1 MATIDEFISYAQG
14 KVFDANGKV
23 NMVSVPQW
31 YSPFAGQCVSLCQGY
46 MKYFGCTV
54 TSRGNAVDWW
64 RNFNSN
70 GLSAYFTKSSSP
82 SNGAIVVT
90 NSDPTYGHV
99 GVYYN
104 GQMLQQNVNNSPYA
118 RLDRIYGTPYG
129 YLIPNFLNENKYEEK
144 DLVPE
149 HAYATLTQSVNKR
162 RDAPNGL
169 VVETLPAGKKLEYT
183 AKWVGN
189 GHRYISWVEIEPNG
203 NHYRYFVAVS
213 GSEVQGQDAWATFE
227 PITASDTKTDDGNK
241 SDSNNTGTT
250 LDLTEEHG
258 YAKYKVDSVAIRKG
272 SPTGDKAGVVNS
284 GYVMEYDHKYV
295 GNGHRYIVYQ
305 KEGTYYFIAC
315 SPTEARSTEW
325 ADFYSEDPRK
335 ETDSNNGN
343 DNGSSTVDEGEVEEP
358 NLADEVLKTTD
369 IKLTVALVDKDKYQ
383 YKCPYVMKKPKY
395 VIIHNAGT
403 NGDPSAQNLNR
414 SMNNKE
420 YKSWHFSVDES
431 GTYEGLPLNRNNF
444 SVGDGATGD
453 GNRNGIAIEICRDM
467 ESSDDVANRAEQNG
481 ALLAALLLK
490 KYGLTVKD
498 GLKKHQDFKMT
509 DGTYKYCPH
518 RIIDNG
524 WDEFVKKVESYLNPK
539 DDDSTNDNND
549 SDSSEEKVDTGL
561 VNSVLQ
567 LILKLLQKLF
577 KRIS

>member
-1 MATIDEFISYAQG
+1 MATIDEFVSYAQG
-14 KVFDANGKV
+14 KVFDANG
-23 NMVSVPQW
+23 NVSASTVVQW

-46 MKYFGCTV
+46 MRYFGCTV

-70 GLSAYFTKSSSP
+70 GLSAYFTKSSNP
-82 SNGAIVVT
+82 VNGAIIVT
-90 NSDPTYGHV
+90 NADPTYGHV

-104 GQMLQQNVNNSPYA
+104 GKMLQQNVNNSPYA
-118 RLDRIYGTPYG
+118 RLDRIYGTPWG
-129 YLIPNFLNENKYEEK
+129 YLIPNFLNENKYDEK

-149 HAYATLTQSVNKR
+149 HAYATLTVAVKKR
-162 RDAPNGL
+162 RDTPTGL
-169 VVETLPAGKKLEYT
+169 DVETLPVGKKLEYT

-189 GHRYISWVEIEPNG
+189 GHRYISWVETEPNG
-203 NHYRYFVAVS
+203 NKYRYFVAVS
-213 GSEVQGQDAWATFE
+213 GSEIQGQDAWATFT
-227 PITASDTKTDDGNK
+227 PITDSTDSGTKTDEK
-241 SDSNNTGTT
+241 KEPETT
-250 LDLTEEHG
+250 LELTEEHG

-272 SPTGDKAGVVNS
+272 SPTGEKSGVVNS

-315 SPTEARSTEW
+315 SPTESRSTEW
-325 ADFYSEDPRK
+325 ADFYDSDPREK
-335 ETDSNNGN
+335 EDSGN
-343 DNGSSTVDEGEVEEP
+343 DDGTSTVDEGEVEEP
-358 NLADEVLKTTD
+358 NLEDEVLKTTD
-369 IKLTVALVDKDKYQ
+369 INLTVALVDKDKYQ

-403 NGDPSAQNLNR
+403 NGDPSAKNLNK
-414 SMNNKE
+414 SMNNTE
-420 YKSWHFSVDES
+420 YKSWHFSVDET
-431 GTYEGLPLNRNNF
+431 GAYEGLPLNRNNF

-467 ESSDDVANRAEQNG
+467 ESSDEVANKAEQNG

-518 RIIDNG
+518 RILDNC
-524 WDEFVKKVESYLNPK
+524 WDEFVNKVELYLNPE
-539 DDDSTNDNND
+539 DNTTDNDP
-549 SDSSEEKVDTGL
+549 EPEGEKIDTGL
-561 VNSVLQ
+561 VNK
-567 LILKLLQKLF
+567 ILKLIYKLLKNLF
-577 KRIS
+577 KK